1 MGLHDS
7 NGALC
12 ASGHHEL
19 SAAPSR
25 PSTLGRRLARV
36 LGLLMQA
43 PVELGR
49 RLGLHRLSLAA
60 IAYMDVRENAIDV
73 SSP

>member
-1 MGLHDS
+1 
-7 NGALC
+7 
-12 ASGHHEL
+12 
-19 SAAPSR
+19 
-25 PSTLGRRLARV
+25 
-36 LGLLMQA
+36 MQA